1 MGSVGHGFAPK
12 VVKAAAAAAGTA
24 IAAILSALPWLSC
37 SVAPGLLGPSF
48 HWYLLNLGSGAAHG
62 EAMGLSSPN
71 T

>member
-1 MGSVGHGFAPK
+1 MGHGFAPK
-12 VVKAAAAAAGTA
+12 VVKAAAAAAAAGTA

-37 SVAPGLLGPSF
+37 AVAPGLLEPSF